1 MLSVTILLDY
11 KTSNFSDELNMNIFF
26 VIMITVINGVYLPI
40 LRQGVCYQ

>member
-40 LRQGVCYQ
+40 LR